1 MLERIRE
8 GSQGLVA
15 KSILVLVILT
25 FALAGIGSYLG
36 GSTQVDAVVVNGQ
49 SISKAEFDNEFDKET
64 ANLERQYGEMFKI
77 IANNP
82 TYMESVRS
90 GVLDRL
96 IAKELIIQAANDMD
110 LRVGDEEIKTTIRN
124 MKEFQV
130 DGQFDNNRYLTLV
143 RSAGYRVDQFKEL
156 LRVDLTR
163 TQLMSALLDTNFVL
177 NNEAKRITSL
187 EQQLRDIRYIDVKVS
202 DFVKD
207 AVVTDTEVS
216 DYYDVNSGQ
225 FTTQEQLSIEYLEL
239 KVSDLI
245 SRVSVEEEK
254 ITEQYNSTIT
264 QYQTPERRRVSHI
277 LFEFGEDEA
286 AAKLKADAALV
297 RVKAGEDFAVLAK
310 ELSEDTFSGE
320 DGGDLDWM
328 TNDNADD
335 VFTTAIFNLGSDAT
349 SDIIRTDSGFH
360 IAKITAF
367 EASATIPLEEV
378 HDEIKQELLT
388 EAAKELYYELQ
399 QQLTDL
405 AFAVP
410 ENLSEAAFAI
420 ESNVKES
427 GLFTR
432 GTVPVS
438 INFPSVIEAAFSE
451 QVLEDNVN
459 SDVIEITPDH
469 LMVVRKKE
477 YIPSTTKALSEV
489 KAEILTTLKQ
499 QKATDLAKEKAQEYL
514 ASWKNSEEI
523 SDAIVTTKTDVLRTN
538 RDIDAAIVSAAF
550 KLAKGDSKDV
560 ELVTTAQGQ
569 AIVDVTAVKE
579 ATDTSKEIDAVIQ
592 RLSVTNSNTTYAA
605 FINSLKAKSDIQYPK
620 S

>member
-36 GSTQVDAVVVNGQ
+36 GSTDVAAVVVNGQ
-49 SISKAEFDNEFDKET
+49 SISKAEFDNEFGKER
-64 ANLERQYGEMFKI
+64 ANLERQYGEMFKM

-82 TYMESVRS
+82 TYMASVRS
-90 GVLDRL
+90 NVLERL
-96 IAKELIIQAANDMD
+96 IAKELIIQAANNMD
-110 LRVGDEEIKTTIRN
+110 LRVGDEEIKDTIRS
-124 MKEFQV
+124 MEEFQV
-130 DGQFDNNRYLTLV
+130 DGQFDNARYISLI

-163 TQLMSALLDTNFVL
+163 TQLMNALVSTDFVL
-177 NNEAKRITSL
+177 ENEAKKIASL
-187 EQQLRDIRYIDVKVS
+187 EQQLRDIRYIDIKVS

-207 AVVTDTEVS
+207 AVISDQEVN

-225 FTTQEQLSIEYLEL
+225 FTTQDQLSLEYVEL
-239 KVSDLI
+239 NVSDLL
-245 SRVSVEEEK
+245 SKVSVESDQVVEE
-254 ITEQYNSTIT
+254 YNSNIA

-286 AAKLKADAALV
+286 AAQLKADAALV

-328 TNDNADD
+328 TNDNVDD
-335 VFTTAIFNLGSDAT
+335 VFTTSVFSIGSDAT
-349 SDIIRTDSGFH
+349 SDVIRTDSGFH

-367 EASATIPLEEV
+367 EASATTPLADVSDDIE
-378 HDEIKQELLT
+378 KELRT

-399 QQLTDL
+399 QQLTDT

-410 ENLSEAAFAI
+410 ENLTEAALEI
-420 ESNVKES
+420 ESSVKETA
-427 GLFTR
+427 LFTR
-432 GTVPVS
+432 ATIPTSV
-438 INFPSVIEAAFSE
+438 NFPSVIDAAFSE

-459 SDVIEITPDH
+459 SEVIEITPDH
-469 LMVVRKKE
+469 LIVVRKKE
-477 YIPSTTKALSEV
+477 YIPSVIKALSEV
-489 KAEILTTLKQ
+489 KTEILATLKQ
-499 QKATDLAKEKAQEYL
+499 QKAADMAKEKAQEYL

-523 SDAIVTTKTDVLRTN
+523 SDVVVVTKTDVLRTS
-538 RDIDAAIVSAAF
+538 RDIDSAIVSAAF
-550 KLAKGDSKDV
+550 KLAKGDSKDI

-579 ATDTSKEIDAVIQ
+579 ATDTSKEINAVIQ
-592 RLSVTNSNTTYAA
+592 RLSSTNSNATYAA

>member
-49 SISKAEFDNEFDKET
+49 SISKAEFDNEFAKET
-64 ANLERQYGEMFKI
+64 ANLERQYGEMFKM

-90 GVLDRL
+90 DVLERL
-96 IAKELIIQAANDMD
+96 IAKELIIQAANNMD
-110 LRVGDEEIKTTIRN
+110 LRVGDEEIKETIRS
-124 MKEFQV
+124 MEEFQV
-130 DGQFDNNRYLTLV
+130 DGEFDNNRYLSLV

-163 TQLMSALLDTNFVL
+163 TQLMSALVATDFVL
-177 NNEAKRITSL
+177 DNEAKKIASL
-187 EQQLRDIRYIDVKVS
+187 EQQLRDIRYIDINVS

-207 AVVTDTEVS
+207 AVVSDAEVS

-225 FTTQEQLSIEYLEL
+225 FTTQDQLSIEYLEL

-254 ITEQYNSTIT
+254 VVEQYNSSIT

-335 VFTTAIFNLGSDAT
+335 IFTSAVFSLGNDAT
-349 SDIIRTDSGFH
+349 SDVIRTDSGFH
-360 IAKITAF
+360 IAKITEF
-367 EASATIPLEEV
+367 EASATTPLKEV

-405 AFAVP
+405 SFAVP
-410 ENLSEAAFAI
+410 ENLTEAAFAI

-427 GLFTR
+427 ALFTR
-432 GTVPVS
+432 STVPTAV
-438 INFPSVIEAAFSE
+438 NFPSVIEAAFSG

-459 SDVIEITPDH
+459 SDVIEISPDH

-477 YIPSTTKALSEV
+477 YIPSAIKALSDV
-489 KAEILTTLKQ
+489 KAQILATLKQ
-499 QKATDLAKEKAQEYL
+499 QKAADMAKEKAQQYL
-514 ASWKNSEEI
+514 ESWKKSEEI
-523 SDAIVTTKTDVLRTN
+523 SGAVVVTKTDVLRTN
-538 RDIDAAIVSAAF
+538 RDIDTAIVSAAF
-550 KLAKGDSKDV
+550 KLAKGDSKDI

-579 ATDTSKEIDAVIQ
+579 ATDTSKEIGAVIQ
-592 RLSVTNSNTTYAA
+592 RLTATNSNATYAA

>member
-36 GSTQVDAVVVNGQ
+36 GSTEVAAVVVNGE
-49 SISKAEFDNEFDKET
+49 SISKAQFDNEFGKER
-64 ANLERQYGEMFKI
+64 ANLERQYGEMFSL

-90 GVLDRL
+90 NVLDRL
-96 IAKELIIQAANDMD
+96 IAQELTIQAASNMD
-110 LRVGDEEIKTTIRN
+110 LRVGDEEIKETIRN
-124 MKEFQV
+124 MEEFQV
-130 DGQFDNNRYLTLV
+130 DGQFDNNRYLSLV
-143 RSAGYRVDQFKEL
+143 RSAGYRVEQFKEL

-163 TQLMSALLDTNFVL
+163 TQLINALISTDFVL
-177 NNEAKRITSL
+177 DSEAQKIASL
-187 EQQLRDIRYIDVKVS
+187 EQQLRDIRYIDIKVS
-202 DFVKD
+202 DFVES
-207 AVVTDTEVS
+207 ATVTDAEVS

-225 FTTQEQLSIEYLEL
+225 FTTQEQLSIQYLEL
-239 KVSDLI
+239 KVSDLL
-245 SRVSVEEEK
+245 SKVSVEEEK
-254 ITEQYNSTIT
+254 IVEQYNSYIT

-297 RVKAGEDFAVLAK
+297 RVKAGEDFSVLAK
-310 ELSEDTFSGE
+310 ELSDDTFSGE
-320 DGGDLDWM
+320 EGGDLDWM

-335 VFTTAIFNLGSDAT
+335 AFTTAVFGIGSDAT
-349 SDIIRTDSGFH
+349 SDLIRTDSGFH
-360 IAKITAF
+360 IVKITEF
-367 EASATIPLEEV
+367 EASATTPLTEV

-399 QQLTDL
+399 QQLTDV
-405 AFAVP
+405 AFSIP
-410 ENLSEAAFAI
+410 ENLTEAALEI
-420 ESNVKES
+420 ESSVKETT
-427 GLFTR
+427 LFTR
-432 GTVPVS
+432 ATVPASV
-438 INFPSVIEAAFSE
+438 NFPSVIEAAFSE
-451 QVLEDNVN
+451 QILGDNVN
-459 SDVIEITPDH
+459 SEVIEITPDH

-477 YIPSTTKALSEV
+477 YIPSVVKTLSDV
-489 KAEILTTLKQ
+489 KSEIVVTLKQ
-499 QKATDLAKEKAQEYL
+499 QKAADMAKEKAQEFL
-514 ASWKNSEEI
+514 AMWKNAEEI
-523 SDAIVTTKTDVLRTN
+523 PGAVVVTKTDILRTN
-538 RDIDAAIVSAAF
+538 RDVDSAIVSAAF
-550 KLAKGDSKDV
+550 KLAKGDSKDI

-579 ATDTSKEIDAVIQ
+579 ATDTSKEIGAVIQ
-592 RLSVTNSNTTYAA
+592 RLSATNGNATYAA